1 MLRQQEVLKGNSGP
15 TAEFLRA
22 IGRKKEKHVKDPKDV
37 GETNHEPFQ
46 FCVKK
51 TYEKESWYKHQMI
64 WAIHSIA
71 LTWTTAFSLRKGFS
85 H

>member
-1 MLRQQEVLKGNSGP
+1 MWKVGRIDDLKISTLSVTRPDSSFLLMLRQQEVLKGNSGP

-51 TYEKESWYKHQMI
+51 TYEKES
-64 WAIHSIA
+64 
-71 LTWTTAFSLRKGFS
+71 
-85 H
+85 